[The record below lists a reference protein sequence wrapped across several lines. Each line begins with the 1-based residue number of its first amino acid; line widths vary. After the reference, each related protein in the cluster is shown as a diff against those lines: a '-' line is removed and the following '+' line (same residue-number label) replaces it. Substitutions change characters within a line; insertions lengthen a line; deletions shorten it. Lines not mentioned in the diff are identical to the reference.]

1 MGISNLKRQL
11 RELSDPAK
19 ADGLKRFFKTGP
31 GQYGAGDR
39 FLGVVAPDLRKLAK
53 AYLDIPPDM
62 VPNLLRSQIHEDR
75 MAALMIW
82 TYQFDRADETDRAKI
97 FSLYSGHTQWIN
109 NWDLVD
115 NSAPSIVGRYLF
127 DKEKAYLY
135 TLAESVVLW
144 ERRIA
149 MVATQYF
156 IRQDHFEDTL
166 AIARILVDDDQD
178 LIHKAVGWMLR
189 EVGKR
194 NQILMEKFLLA
205 HYDHL
210 PRTTLRYAIEK
221 LPENR
226 RRDYLKGSVS

>member
-1 MGISNLKRQL
+1 MDISKLKRQL
-11 RELSDPAK
+11 RELADPAR
-19 ADGLKRFFKTGP
+19 AEGLKRFFKTGP
-31 GQYGAGDR
+31 GQYSAGDR
-39 FLGVVAPDLRKLAK
+39 FLGIVAADLRTLAK
-53 AYLDIPPDM
+53 AYLDIPPDD
-62 VPNLLRSQIHEDR
+62 VPNLLMSQIHEER
-75 MAALMIW
+75 MTALMIW
-82 TYQFDRADETDRAKI
+82 TYQFDRADETVRGKI
-97 FSLYSGHTQWIN
+97 FSLYSGHAQWIN

-115 NSAPSIVGRYLF
+115 NSAPYIAGRFLF
-127 DKEKAYLY
+127 DKEKDYLY
-135 TLAESVVLW
+135 TLAESVDLW

-166 AIARILVDDDQD
+166 AIARILLDDSQD

-194 NQILMEKFLLA
+194 NQVLMEKFLLA

-226 RRDYLKGSVS
+226 RRDFLKGSVS